1 MVLMSSESKENV
13 KQKIIEKLKK
23 LSQEEQ
29 DKREKIQET
38 KLEGGDSIDNQDY
51 QFNLESLLRIQ
62 QQKVELKERLEQLEQ
77 LGQAQSGTKSRVKQ
91 KEEIVSLLGKKFKL
105 EVNYN
110 NKSEIIQVE
119 IVSLYEEIEI
129 DENNNIHK
137 ITTDSPLAK
146 AIRKYLNEV
155 KDISKLKNIEFTLN
169 IKENLVKYK
178 IIENLN

>member
-13 KQKIIEKLKK
+13 KQKIIEKLRK

-77 LGQAQSGTKSRVKQ
+77 LGQAQSSTKSRSKQ

-129 DENNNIHK
+129 DEHNNIHK

>member
-1 MVLMSSESKENV
+1 MILMSSESKENV

-62 QQKVELKERLEQLEQ
+62 QQKIELKERLEQLEQ
-77 LGQAQSGTKSRVKQ
+77 LEQNQISTKSKAKQ
-91 KEEIVSLLGKKFKL
+91 KEEVISLLGKKFKL

-129 DENNNIHK
+129 DENNNIYK

-155 KDISKLKNIEFTLN
+155 KDISKLKNLEFTLN
-169 IKENLVKYK
+169 IKENLIKYR
-178 IIENLN
+178 ILENLN

>member
-1 MVLMSSESKENV
+1 MVFMSSESKENV

-62 QQKVELKERLEQLEQ
+62 QQKIELKERLEQLEQ
-77 LGQAQSGTKSRVKQ
+77 LEQNQISTKSKAKQ
-91 KEEIVSLLGKKFKL
+91 KEEIISLLGKKFKL

-110 NKSEIIQVE
+110 NKSEIIQIE

-129 DENNNIHK
+129 DENSNIYK
-137 ITTDSPLAK
+137 ITSDSPLAK

-169 IKENLVKYK
+169 IKENLIKYR
-178 IIENLN
+178 ILENLN

>member
-1 MVLMSSESKENV
+1 M
-13 KQKIIEKLKK
+13 
-23 LSQEEQ
+23 EQ
-29 DKREKIQET
+29 
-38 KLEGGDSIDNQDY
+38 NQI
-51 QFNLESLLRIQ
+51 S
-62 QQKVELKERLEQLEQ
+62 
-77 LGQAQSGTKSRVKQ
+77 TKSKAKQ
-91 KEEIVSLLGKKFKL
+91 KEEVISLLGKKFKL

-129 DENNNIHK
+129 DENNNIYK

-155 KDISKLKNIEFTLN
+155 KDISKLKNLEFTLN
-169 IKENLVKYK
+169 IKENLIKYR

>member
-1 MVLMSSESKENV
+1 MNNETKEI
-13 KQKIIEKLKK
+13 KQKIIERLKK

-62 QQKVELKERLEQLEQ
+62 QQKAELKERLEQLEQ
-77 LGQAQSGTKSRVKQ
+77 LEQIQQTQVTTKSKS
-91 KEEIVSLLGKKFKL
+91 KKSEEYFSLLGKKFKL
-105 EVNYN
+105 EVNHN
-110 NKSEIIQVE
+110 NKTEIIQIE

-129 DENNNIHK
+129 NNEDNIYR
-137 ITTDSPLAK
+137 ITTESPLAK
-146 AIRKYLNEV
+146 AIKKYLNEV

-169 IKENLVKYK
+169 INEKFIKYK
-178 IIENLN
+178 ILESLN